1 VKVSSERVILDTH
14 NAHEHGHG
22 IGDHLY
28 VHKHSLIH
36 DLPAQ
41 VKTVAAIAFIFMVV
55 LTPVRAIG
63 AFAIYLGLIFVVV
76 KIADLPFPLVLRR
89 MLIEVPFVLFAV
101 LMPFFGSEPRIE
113 FLGFSLSQAGLW
125 AAFGILAKG
134 TIGVATSITL
144 AATTRARDLLQGL
157 ETIRVPEL
165 LVQIAS
171 FMLRYSA
178 VVTDDLARM
187 KVARE
192 SRGFS
197 ATGVKHWKV
206 LANSAGALFIRSYER
221 GERVHLAM
229 LSRGYNGTIIDLY
242 KPIATS
248 RDWRIAMT
256 LPILAASI
264 MVGAWITL

>member
-1 VKVSSERVILDTH
+1 MRVSSQPVILETH
-14 NAHEHGHG
+14 QLHEHGHG
-22 IGDHLY
+22 VGDHLY
-28 VHKHSLIH
+28 VHRHSFVH
-36 DLPAQ
+36 NLPAQ
-41 VKTVAAIAFIFMVV
+41 VKTVAAIVFIFMVV
-55 LTPVRAIG
+55 LTPVRAVG
-63 AFAIYLGLIFVVV
+63 AFAIYLGLVFLVV
-76 KIADLPFPLVLRR
+76 KIADIPFPLVLKR
-89 MLIEVPFVLFAV
+89 MLIEIPFVIFAV
-101 LMPFFGSEPRIE
+101 LMPFFGPEPRVE
-113 FLGFSLSQAGLW
+113 FLGLSLSQEGLW

-157 ETIRVPEL
+157 EKSGVPDL

-178 VVTDDLARM
+178 VVTDDLSRM

-197 ATGVKHWKV
+197 ASGIKHWKV

-242 KPIATS
+242 QPTVTT
-248 RDWRIAMT
+248 RDWWTAMA
-256 LPILAASI
+256 LPIIAASI

>member
-1 VKVSSERVILDTH
+1 VKLSPERVILDTN

-22 IGDHLY
+22 VGDHLY
-28 VHKHSLIH
+28 VHRHSFVH

-41 VKTVAAIAFIFMVV
+41 VKTVAAIVFIFMVV
-55 LTPVRAIG
+55 LTPVRAVG
-63 AFAIYLGLIFVVV
+63 AFAIYLGLVFVVV
-76 KIADLPFPLVLRR
+76 KIADIPFPLVLKR
-89 MLIEVPFVLFAV
+89 MLIEIPFVIFAV
-101 LMPFFGSEPRIE
+101 LMPFFGPEPRVE
-113 FLGFSLSQAGLW
+113 FLGLSLSQEGLW

-157 ETIRVPEL
+157 EKIGVPDL

-178 VVTDDLARM
+178 VVTDDLSRM

-197 ATGVKHWKV
+197 A
-206 LANSAGALFIRSYER
+206 SGALFIRSYER

-242 KPIATS
+242 QPTVTTK
-248 RDWRIAMT
+248 DWWTAMA
-256 LPILAASI
+256 LPIIAASI
-264 MVGAWITL
+264 MVVAWITL